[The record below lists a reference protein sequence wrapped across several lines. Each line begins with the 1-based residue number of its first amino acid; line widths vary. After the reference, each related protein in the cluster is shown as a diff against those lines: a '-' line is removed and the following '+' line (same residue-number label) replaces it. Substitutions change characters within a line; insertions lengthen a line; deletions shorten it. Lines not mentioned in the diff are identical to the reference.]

1 MTFIQAMTASN
12 LDASEETLE
21 VCPTP
26 FACKSLF
33 LDLNIAKIITLQFLV
48 KHICIFRTRV
58 QTYCSPRGFF

>member
-1 MTFIQAMTASN
+1 LQRAWDALRWDESLRLAMTFIQAMTTSN

-33 LDLNIAKIITLQFLV
+33 LDLNIAKIITLQF
-48 KHICIFRTRV
+48 
-58 QTYCSPRGFF
+58 

>member
-1 MTFIQAMTASN
+1 LQRAWDALRWDESLRLAMTFIQAMTASN

-33 LDLNIAKIITLQFLV
+33 LDLNIAKIITVQF
-48 KHICIFRTRV
+48 
-58 QTYCSPRGFF
+58 

>member
-26 FACKSLF
+26 FACKSLL
-33 LDLNIAKIITLQFLV
+33 LDLNIAKIITLQ
-48 KHICIFRTRV
+48 I
-58 QTYCSPRGFF
+58 